1 LIFVLRLIVGIVLL
15 AIASKQDIKTRE
27 VSDRIWKTM
36 FLLAAILLVI
46 EINLFKGYE
55 RETVILEIFFMSMLM
70 LMGYVLFAG
79 FNRLQQG
86 AFGGADAKAFMCIA
100 VLLPYPLVF
109 GMLPLSFLTIIWGEL
124 FAFAFYFPKALKVP
138 REQWKEITFP
148 LIPFLLIGLLM
159 SALIYYIEQS
169 MVI

>member
-1 LIFVLRLIVGIVLL
+1 MIFILRLIVGIVLL

-27 VSDRIWKTM
+27 VSDRIWEVM
-36 FLLAAILLVI
+36 FSFTSILLAA
-46 EINLFKGYE
+46 EIILFKGYE
-55 RETVILEIFFMSMLM
+55 RETIVLELFFMTMLI
-70 LMGYVLFAG
+70 LIGYVLFVG

-148 LIPFLLIGLLM
+148 LIPFLLIGLVM
-159 SALIYYIEQS
+159 SALIYVIEQN
-169 MVI
+169 MVV

>member
-1 LIFVLRLIVGIVLL
+1 MIFILRLIVGIVFL
-15 AIASKQDIKTRE
+15 AIAARQDIKTRE
-27 VSDRIWKTM
+27 VYDRVWKLM
-36 FLLAAILLVI
+36 LLFAAIILVI

-55 RETVILEIFFMSMLM
+55 RETIILELFFMSMLM
-70 LMGYVLFAG
+70 LMGYVLFAV
-79 FNRLQQG
+79 FNRVQEG

-100 VLLPYPLVF
+100 VLFPYPLVF

-124 FAFAFYFPKALKVP
+124 FAFAFYFPRALKLP
-138 REQWKEITFP
+138 RERWNEITFP